1 MKIGIVILN
10 YLNYEDTIKCI
21 NSLERQ
27 SFKNYQIVVIDNM
40 SNNGS
45 IEQLQKL
52 YFSRDDIDILQ
63 MPENIGFA
71 KANNFGISYLKREKN
86 IFDILVIN
94 ADTFFLDDHFL
105 EKLVSLDY
113 DDNCAMIGPSIIG
126 SDGIN
131 QNPYFPMS
139 DNLLRINNLR
149 KEVKKRIFKFRIF
162 PMFIYGI
169 VSPNNPFRLF
179 IIISSSCLAS
189 VLKAINSESIY
200 LDLENQSLHGA
211 AIFFTRNYLKK
222 YIGFFPETFLYTEE
236 DYLALLCD
244 RIGMSQYYAPILE
257 IQHKE
262 GSSSL
267 SASGQNAKRSEIR
280 RLQRI
285 LHAIDTYENNL
296 KTTKLSFI
304 NKFKEI
310 KE

>member
-169 VSPNNPFRLF
+169 VRKIKKTVNPGF
-179 IIISSSCLAS
+179 
-189 VLKAINSESIY
+189 KAINSESIY